1 MLFQSRWLLILASI
15 VFVISV
21 GFARVAAGGNS
32 VAEVQLS
39 MGTAMNGRLT
49 GSTTDKYIFS
59 VRAGEYFEIHVD
71 RIGMVVDVEV
81 FSPSGELVARGDG
94 DWESRST
101 DLVGGVA
108 KESGT
113 YRVEIRLM
121 FPQARGGPYQIRLE
135 TVRAPREA
143 DQPRLAGIGAYVTG
157 HRRRTQW
164 TQQPD
169 EAIADFER
177 AAVHWKASGN
187 ESLVGMA
194 YSSIGSVYR
203 NRGNLRM
210 ATEYFEK
217 ALAIYRAQKMNFLEV
232 DAMTDLV
239 YTYAKQGQVLRAVAL
254 ANESLTLG
262 KSRSDKLGQCRALA
276 LLGGI
281 SNAAGNAQAGREY
294 GRQALPLCQEAPSPF
309 GERLSLMLIADSYA
323 YLGEPQEALKYFYQ
337 ALDIVTPAFDAY
349 AQGYIRLNLA
359 RLRLQMGERQEALSQ
374 AQHSLTQYQMI
385 GQRDGEGNARLMLGK
400 IYLAFGDESN
410 SKTSF
415 QQGLEIGQATGD
427 MILRAQ
433 SLQELAGISI
443 RISRHAEA
451 EKYLAEAAEV
461 LKEKSIPTIEIEI
474 AKQMAR
480 LDLMRGQSAKAIASL
495 QSALGV
501 SRKLGL
507 AAHETEILWMLGTT
521 HLAMRDFSSAKEPLQ
536 QALSK
541 AREKSLPDFE
551 IQALGGLARLA
562 TTQGEDEQAQRH
574 LEAAL
579 ILIENSRARIV
590 SPDFR
595 ITFFAASQA
604 FYEDYIDVLMKRH
617 EANGQKENCS
627 YRARALEAVERAR
640 ARSLLELLTE
650 AHINIREGI
659 EPALLERE
667 RALQQRLSAKAER
680 LWLAGQSGRNPAQL
694 AALQAEMDAIVLQQ
708 RELATQIRK
717 RSPRY
722 AALRQP
728 QPLSMEEIQAQVLD
742 ANTLLLEYKLGERR
756 SFLFALTSTEI
767 KSWKLPPRAEIDA
780 LSRRIL
786 AVMDE
791 TSVAKTFSTLAEKK
805 SHEQRLERECHE
817 ASKELSRILLAPV
830 ASMLKNKRLLI
841 VGDGMLQYLPFS
853 ILHDPGEKP
862 AQSAG
867 RKNSAPSWQP
877 LIVGHELL
885 RIPSA
890 STLAIMRQELKD
902 RPVAPKTV
910 AVLADPV
917 FGKND
922 PRLPRAANIL
932 ARKQSGASGPL
943 AAAPSLPKQELS
955 QQNIESFLRMTEA
968 NQEEGPELPRLP
980 ATRREAEAIL
990 ALVPE
995 RERIAALDFDA
1006 SLANATSPALQDFR
1020 YLHIATHGLLNQE
1033 HPELSGMVLSLIDR
1047 SGKSQEGILR
1057 ASDVYNL
1064 KLPVELA
1071 VLSGCRTALGKDS
1084 NGEGLMGLTRG
1095 FFYAGARRIV
1105 ASMWKVDD
1113 RATAD
1118 LMRYFYQEMLGPKQL
1133 PPSAALRAAKIA
1145 MLKDPKWQAP
1155 WHWGAFTLQGE
1166 W

>member
-1 MLFQSRWLLILASI
+1 MFFQSRWLMILASI
-15 VFVISV
+15 VFVLLIE
-21 GFARVAAGGNS
+21 FARVAEAAS
-32 VAEVQLS
+32 DVVEVQLS
-39 MGTAMNGRLT
+39 PGMPVNGRLA
-49 GSTTDKYIFS
+49 GSTVDKYILS
-59 VRAGEYFEIHVD
+59 VLAGEYFEIHVD
-71 RIGMVVDVEV
+71 RIGMVVDVGV
-81 FSPSGELVARGDG
+81 YSPAGELVTRGDG

-101 DLVGGVA
+101 DLIGAIA
-108 KESGT
+108 KESGS

-121 FPQARGGPYQIRLE
+121 FPQARGGSYQIRLE
-135 TVRAPREA
+135 TVRAPRA
-143 DQPRLAGIGAYVTG
+143 LDQPRLAGIEAYVTG
-157 HRRRTQW
+157 HRRRTKW
-164 TQQPD
+164 TEQPD

-177 AAVHWKASGN
+177 AVAHWRSAAD
-187 ESLVGMA
+187 ESRVGMA
-194 YSSIGSVYR
+194 YSSIASVYR
-203 NRGNLRM
+203 NRGNLRK

-217 ALAIYRAQKMNFLEV
+217 ALAIYQAQKVNALEI

-254 ANESLTLG
+254 ANESLTLA
-262 KSRSDKLGQCRALA
+262 KARSDTLGQCRALA
-276 LLGGI
+276 LLGGV

-294 GRQALPLCQEAPSPF
+294 GRQALPLCHEAPSPF
-309 GERLSLMLIADSYA
+309 GERLALMLIADSYA
-323 YLGEPQEALKYFYQ
+323 YLGEPQEALKYFNQ

-374 AQHSLTQYQMI
+374 AQQSLTQYQHV

-400 IYLAFGDESN
+400 IYIALGDESN
-410 SKTSF
+410 AKTSF
-415 QQGLEIGQATGD
+415 QQALELGQTTGD
-427 MILRAQ
+427 LILRAQ

-443 RISRHAEA
+443 RTSRHSEA
-451 EKYLAEAAEV
+451 ENYLAEATEA
-461 LKEKSIPTIEIEI
+461 LKEKSIPTIEIEV

-480 LDLMRGQSAKAIASL
+480 LDQMRGRPAKALSSL
-495 QSALGV
+495 QNALGL
-501 SRKLGL
+501 SQKLEL

-521 HLAMRDFSSAKEPLQ
+521 YLAMQEFSSAKEPLQ

-541 AREKSLPDFE
+541 AREKRLPDFE

-562 TTQGEDEQAQRH
+562 TMQGNDEQAQRH

-579 ILIENSRARIV
+579 TLIETSRARIV

-595 ITFFAASQA
+595 VTFFAASQA

-617 EANGQKENCS
+617 EERQEKENCP
-627 YRARALEAVERAR
+627 YLALALQAVERAR

-667 RALQQRLSAKAER
+667 RVLQQRLSAKAER

-694 AALQAEMDAIVLQQ
+694 AALRTEMDAIVLEQ
-708 RELATQIRK
+708 RELAAQIRE

-728 QPLSMEEIQAQVLD
+728 QPLSLKEIQSQVLD
-742 ANTLLLEYKLGERR
+742 PETLLLEYKLGERR
-756 SFLFALTSTEI
+756 SYLFAVTSTEI
-767 KSWKLPPRAEIDA
+767 KSWKLPARADIES

-786 AVMDE
+786 EVME
-791 TSVAKTFSTLAEKK
+791 ATSAAKTFNTLVEKR
-805 SHEQRLERECHE
+805 SYEQRLERECQE
-817 ASKELSRILLAPV
+817 ASKALSRVLLAPV
-830 ASMLKNKRLLI
+830 AEMMNNKRLLI

-853 ILHDPGEKP
+853 ALNEP
-862 AQSAG
+862 AESHPQPG
-867 RKNSAPSWQP
+867 RKKRAPSPWQP
-877 LIVGHELL
+877 LIVAHEIL
-885 RIPSA
+885 RAPSA
-890 STLAIMRQELKD
+890 STLAVMRQELKD
-902 RPVAPKTV
+902 RPLAPKTV

-922 PRLPRAANIL
+922 RRLPRVAGIL
-932 ARKQSGASGPL
+932 ARQQSGA
-943 AAAPSLPKQELS
+943 ATPSFGNHDFS
-955 QQNIESFLRMTEA
+955 QHSIASILRMTEA
-968 NQEEGPELPRLP
+968 DLEEGPELPRLP

-990 ALVPE
+990 ALVPAPQ
-995 RERIAALDFDA
+995 RIAALDFDA
-1006 SLANATSPALQDFR
+1006 SLANATSPVLREFR
-1020 YLHIATHGLLNQE
+1020 YLHIATHGQLNHD
-1033 HPELSGMVLSLIDR
+1033 HPELSGLVLSLVDR

-1057 ASDVYNL
+1057 ATDVYNL

-1071 VLSGCRTALGKDS
+1071 VLSGCRTALGHES

-1105 ASMWKVDD
+1105 ASIWKVDD

-1118 LMRYFYQEMLGPKQL
+1118 LMRHFYQEMLGPKQL
-1133 PPSAALRAAKIA
+1133 SPSAALRAAKIS
-1145 MLKDPKWQAP
+1145 MLKDSKWHAP
-1155 WHWGAFTLQGE
+1155 WHWAAFTLQGE